1 MYGSIQIAI
10 NLKRYIGTKIFCS
23 TSQIETVGKKL
34 ILLTSFNSTD
44 KVFCCK
50 IRDTDFDYL

>member
-1 MYGSIQIAI
+1 MYGSEQIAI
-10 NLKRYIGTKIFCS
+10 TLKWYIGTKIFCS

-34 ILLTSFNSTD
+34 IPLNSFNLTN

-50 IRDTDFDYL
+50 IRDTGFDYL